1 MKYSFFAILCVALS
15 ISISVNANDPIVYP
29 SQNQTAEQQE
39 KDKFECYSWAKE
51 QTGFDP
57 MATPKTQS
65 PHPVKTTGPNR
76 GRGVAGGAAIGG
88 IVGATQ
94 GEFGK
99 GAAVGAGA
107 GAVGGGVR
115 NRQVKRQNQQRQ
127 QAWAQQEAARYQQN
141 RDGYNRAFSACLEGR
156 GYTVR

>member
-1 MKYSFFAILCVALS
+1 MKLVIPAFFFIVLS
-15 ISISVNANDPIVYP
+15 IDAVAHAQDPIIYP
-29 SQNQTAEQQE
+29 AQNQTQEQLE
-39 KDKFECYSWAKE
+39 KDKFECYSWAKG

-57 MATPKTQS
+57 MVTPQTQS
-65 PHPVKTTGPNR
+65 PPPVQATGPNR
-76 GRGVAGGAAIGG
+76 RRGVVGGAAVGG

-99 GAAVGAGA
+99 GAAIGAGA

-115 NRQVKRQNQQRQ
+115 NRRVQSQNQQRTE
-127 QAWAQQEAARYQQN
+127 AWAQQEAAQYQKN

-156 GYTVR
+156 GYTVK

>member
-1 MKYSFFAILCVALS
+1 MNTLS
-15 ISISVNANDPIVYP
+15 YVMATLLVIVPAAAYAQDPIVYP
-29 SQNQTAEQQE
+29 AQNQSQEQTE
-39 KDKFECYSWAKE
+39 KDKFECYSWAKG

-57 MATPKTQS
+57 MVTPQTQS
-65 PHPVKTTGPNR
+65 PPPVQTTGPNR
-76 GRGVAGGAAIGG
+76 RRGVAGGAAVGG

-99 GAAVGAGA
+99 GAAIGAGA

-115 NRQVKRQNQQRQ
+115 NRQVQRQNQQRT

-141 RDGYNRAFSACLEGR
+141 RDGYNRAFAACLEGR